1 MKDLV
6 VVDADGHVE
15 EHELTFSDKYLDPA
29 FRTQRPQV
37 VASDGLAYWMIE
49 EQLFP
54 RRVGRGCHNLGTPTS
69 YGGKRTLFTQSKP
82 ESLES
87 LELRDPAAR
96 LRDMDTEDLGVG
108 VLYPTLF
115 LAYPLTVSP
124 ALATALASAYNRWLA
139 DAIGRSARLRWA
151 AVVNLDEPAA
161 AIRQVRDARAL
172 GAVAVM
178 VLGSNGDRLLDD
190 PALLPF
196 FEAVAQE
203 ELTLAVHVGWSCP
216 SLSNLYTDLYT
227 STVIPFLTPVLM
239 GFASLLGSGILDR
252 FPSLR
257 VAFLEAGCE
266 WLHFML
272 HRLEHRFHFARS
284 MAKIIPQTAPRA
296 ACPPGE
302 YLRRGNLYVSAEVD
316 DTLLPQVI
324 DLLGEDHI
332 IFGSDMPHGDRERF
346 AAKALLARTDLT
358 DAAKRKI
365 LADNPRRL
373 YRLERGG

>member
-1 MKDLV
+1 MKDLTV
-6 VVDADGHVE
+6 IDADGHVE
-15 EHELTFSDKYLDPA
+15 ENDVTFSDKYLDPA
-29 FRTQRPQV
+29 FRGARPQV
-37 VASDGLAYWMIE
+37 VGVDGFAYWMIE

-54 RRVGRGCHNLGTPTS
+54 RRLGRGCHNLGTPTS
-69 YGGKRTLFTQSKP
+69 YRGKRTRFTETKP

-96 LRDMDTEDLGVG
+96 LSDMDAEDLGVA

-124 ALATALASAYNRWLA
+124 PLATAMGGAYNRWMA
-139 DAIGRSARLRWA
+139 EATGGSDRLRWA
-151 AVVNLDEPAA
+151 AVVNLDEPQAA
-161 AIRQVRDARAL
+161 AREVREARKL

-178 VLGSNGDRLLDD
+178 VLGTAGDRLLDD

-203 ELTLAVHVGWSCP
+203 ELTLAVHVGWACP
-216 SLSNLYTDLYT
+216 SISNLYADLYT
-227 STVIPFLTPVLM
+227 ATVIPFLAPVLM
-239 GFASLLGSGILDR
+239 GFASLLGGGILDR
-252 FPSLR
+252 CPTLR

-266 WLHFML
+266 WVHFMV
-272 HRLEHRFHFARS
+272 HRLEHRFQFATS

-296 ACPPGE
+296 ACPPRE
-302 YLRRGNLYVSAEVD
+302 YLRRGNLYISTEVE

-324 DLLGEDHI
+324 DLVGEDHL

-346 AAKALLARTDLT
+346 AARTLEARSDLSES
-358 DAAKRKI
+358 AKRKI
-365 LADNPRRL
+365 LEDNARRL
-373 YRLERGG
+373 YRL

>member
-6 VVDADGHVE
+6 VIDADGHVE
-15 EHELTFSDKYLDPA
+15 EHELTFSDQYLDPA
-29 FRTQRPQV
+29 HRAQRPKV
-37 VASDGLAYWMIE
+37 VGSDGFAYWMIE

-54 RRVGRGCHNLGTPTS
+54 RRLGRGCHNLGTPTS
-69 YGGKRTLFTQSKP
+69 VGGRRTLFTQSKP

-96 LRDMDTEDLGVG
+96 LRDMDAEDLGLG

-124 ALATALASAYNRWLA
+124 SLATGLCAAYNRWLA
-139 DAIGRSARLRWA
+139 DTIGGSERLRWA
-151 AVVNLDEPAA
+151 AVVNLDEPSA
-161 AIRQVRDARAL
+161 AIHQVREARRL

-178 VLGSNGDRLLDD
+178 VLGTAGDRLLDD

-203 ELTLAVHVGWSCP
+203 DLTLAVHVGWACP
-216 SLSNLYTDLYT
+216 PLSNLYADLYT
-227 STVIPFLTPVLM
+227 ATVIPFLAPVLM
-239 GFASLLGSGILDR
+239 GFASLLGGGMLDR
-252 FPSLR
+252 FPALR

-266 WLHFML
+266 WVHFML

-296 ACPPGE
+296 ACAPHE
-302 YLRRGNLYVSAEVD
+302 YLRRGNIYVSAEVD

-324 DLLGEDHI
+324 ELLGEDHI

-346 AAKALLARTDLT
+346 AAKTLLGRADLS

-373 YRLERGG
+373 YRL